1 MKKNKKKLILSVAFL
16 IIILILTVVKIVQK
30 PKDTVDTTSN
40 TITEQNVENN
50 ELEENIVENNNV
62 VVEEKEIKENEN
74 TQNKD
79 TDTEKTQ
86 EKKEEQTPKVQEN
99 QEVKEEKETL
109 KQNTNVT
116 SAVDE
121 EAFFNVYLKEHPAYG
136 EQYATLII
144 SKIGVNAPIIFGA
157 DDETILRGVG
167 HDSGSYF
174 PGEIGSIII
183 CEHNYM
189 NNFARLGELVNGDI
203 IEIKTSYGDFYYRLY
218 DEQIVLETETY
229 KLPIQKNEEKLM
241 IYTCYPSDNTG
252 HTPYRYVVYANKI

>member
-1 MKKNKKKLILSVAFL
+1 MNKNKKKLILSVAFL

-50 ELEENIVENNNV
+50 ELSENMVENNNV
-62 VVEEKEIKENEN
+62 VVEKEEIKENEN
-74 TQNKD
+74 TQN
-79 TDTEKTQ
+79 TAINTEKA
-86 EKKEEQTPKVQEN
+86 EENKEEQTPKVQEN
-99 QEVKEEKETL
+99 QEVKEEKETP

-121 EAFFNVYLKEHPAYG
+121 EAFFNGYLKEHPAYG

-167 HDSGSYF
+167 HDSGSYY
-174 PGEIGSIII
+174 PGE
-183 CEHNYM
+183 N
-189 NNFARLGELVNGDI
+189 R
-203 IEIKTSYGDFYYRLY
+203 
-218 DEQIVLETETY
+218 
-229 KLPIQKNEEKLM
+229 
-241 IYTCYPSDNTG
+241 
-252 HTPYRYVVYANKI
+252 

>member
-86 EKKEEQTPKVQEN
+86 EKKEEQTPKVQKN

-121 EAFFNVYLKEHPAYG
+121 ETFFNGYLKEHPAYG

-174 PGEIGSIII
+174 PGE
-183 CEHNYM
+183 N
-189 NNFARLGELVNGDI
+189 R
-203 IEIKTSYGDFYYRLY
+203 
-218 DEQIVLETETY
+218 
-229 KLPIQKNEEKLM
+229 
-241 IYTCYPSDNTG
+241 
-252 HTPYRYVVYANKI
+252 

>member
-1 MKKNKKKLILSVAFL
+1 MNKDKKKLILSIVVL

-30 PKDTVDTTSN
+30 PKDIEDTTAN

-50 ELEENIVENNNV
+50 ELAENNN
-62 VVEEKEIKENEN
+62 VVEEKEIKVNEN
-74 TQNKD
+74 AQN
-79 TDTEKTQ
+79 TATNAEKIE

-99 QEVKEEKETL
+99 QEVKKEKETP

-121 EAFFNVYLKEHPAYG
+121 EAFFNGYLKEHPSYG
-136 EQYATLII
+136 KQYATLII

-174 PGEIGSIII
+174 PGENGSIIM

-189 NNFARLGELVNGDI
+189 NNFARLGELINGDI
-203 IEIKTSYGDFYYRLY
+203 IEIKTNYGDFYYRLY
-218 DEQIVLETETY
+218 DEQIVLETETN